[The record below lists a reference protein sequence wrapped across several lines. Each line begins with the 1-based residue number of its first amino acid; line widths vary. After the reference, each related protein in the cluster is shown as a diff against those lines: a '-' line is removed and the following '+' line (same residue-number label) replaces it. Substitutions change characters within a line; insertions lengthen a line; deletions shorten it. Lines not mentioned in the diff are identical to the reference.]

1 MAQYIER
8 NERGRDDHN
17 DDTDRHDGAV
27 EFVATLASHLVTDDD
42 ATTLQA
48 GGAFEPWW
56 WIPTVCG
63 HVFQDPITG
72 KRRKLQKMSPVGG
85 EARRLLSSSANTTM
99 TGHFTANLANKEGI
113 MGEFTS
119 GFFMGDQA
127 TNGRV
132 LVVDD
137 EADVRKV
144 VRMTLQKAGY
154 DVLEAENGEKAIETI
169 NAGEN
174 RLLLDVLVCDIRMP
188 KINGVEAIAYFRANY
203 PRVPVIVLTGFP
215 DADMATSMLRQGV
228 VDYLVKPVEGEKLR
242 ESVARAMDQRELAH
256 L

>member
-1 MAQYIER
+1 VVHLSLGGGYQQSAASGWRSDQRQMQELLENTAESR
-8 NERGRDDHN
+8 RGISLALSFHRHGH
-17 DDTDRHDGAV
+17 TDK
-27 EFVATLASHLVTDDD
+27 
-42 ATTLQA
+42 
-48 GGAFEPWW
+48 
-56 WIPTVCG
+56 
-63 HVFQDPITG
+63 IT
-72 KRRKLQKMSPVGG
+72 SPP
-85 EARRLLSSSANTTM
+85 
-99 TGHFTANLANKEGI
+99 HKEDI

-174 RLLLDVLVCDIRMP
+174 RLLLDIVICDIRMP

-242 ESVARAMDQRELAH
+242 ESVARAMEQRELAH

>member
-1 MAQYIER
+1 MMQRFI
-8 NERGRDDHN
+8 
-17 DDTDRHDGAV
+17 
-27 EFVATLASHLVTDDD
+27 
-42 ATTLQA
+42 QP
-48 GGAFEPWW
+48 GGAFQPWW
-56 WIPTVCG
+56 WIPTVPAE
-63 HVFQDPITG
+63 HIEYQSPVSTG
-72 KRRKLQKMSPVGG
+72 KNGQCHKRLRRHIACSLPRQTRPCRNTYTVHHPT
-85 EARRLLSSSANTTM
+85 RRT
-99 TGHFTANLANKEGI
+99 I

-174 RLLLDVLVCDIRMP
+174 RLLLDVLICDIRMP

-242 ESVARAMDQRELAH
+242 ESVARAMEQRELAH

>member
-1 MAQYIER
+1 VQWFTWWCISACGGGSPPLSAKHLNAGSEQVAEIAKETTNIRKGMSLALSNAQNAMRTI
-8 NERGRDDHN
+8 
-17 DDTDRHDGAV
+17 T
-27 EFVATLASHLVTDDD
+27 F
-42 ATTLQA
+42 TTL
-48 GGAFEPWW
+48 P
-56 WIPTVCG
+56 
-63 HVFQDPITG
+63 
-72 KRRKLQKMSPVGG
+72 
-85 EARRLLSSSANTTM
+85 
-99 TGHFTANLANKEGI
+99 KEDV
-113 MGEFTS
+113 MAEFTS
-119 GFFMGDQA
+119 GFFMGDKA
-127 TNGRV
+127 TNGRI

-137 EADVRKV
+137 EADIRKV

-169 NAGEN
+169 NSGEN
-174 RLLLDVLVCDIRMP
+174 RLLLDVLICDIRMP

-242 ESVARAMDQRELAH
+242 ESVARAMEQRELAH

>member
-1 MAQYIER
+1 M
-8 NERGRDDHN
+8 
-17 DDTDRHDGAV
+17 T
-27 EFVATLASHLVTDDD
+27 ASWSQT
-42 ATTLQA
+42 

-56 WIPTVCG
+56 WIPAVPG
-63 HVFQDPITG
+63 KGVADPIIL
-72 KRRKLQKMSPVGG
+72 KYRKVQTTPPMVG
-85 EARRLLSSSANTTM
+85 EAHRLLSSP
-99 TGHFTANLANKEGI
+99 ANKAMPGHIHRLPFNKEDI

-132 LVVDD
+132 LIVDD

-174 RLLLDVLVCDIRMP
+174 RLLLDVLICDIRMP

-242 ESVARAMDQRELAH
+242 ESVARAMEQRELAH

>member
-1 MAQYIER
+1 M
-8 NERGRDDHN
+8 
-17 DDTDRHDGAV
+17 V
-27 EFVATLASHLVTDDD
+27 
-42 ATTLQA
+42 
-48 GGAFEPWW
+48 
-56 WIPTVCG
+56 
-63 HVFQDPITG
+63 
-72 KRRKLQKMSPVGG
+72 G
-85 EARRLLSSSANTTM
+85 EAHRLLSYP
-99 TGHFTANLANKEGI
+99 ANKAVPGHIHCLPFNKEDI

-169 NAGEN
+169 NTGEN
-174 RLLLDVLVCDIRMP
+174 RLLLDVLICDIRMP